1 MVNLWFIKNKT
12 QKTTFWLI
20 PQKKKKNDKLFYD
33 FKKMREV
40 FVNVYMF

>member
-20 PQKKKKNDKLFYD
+20 PQKKKNDKLFYD